1 VSRIEI
7 LEIGFSPHG
16 EECAQ
21 LGEDGYSARAR
32 RELTAFRQQL
42 HRHAACEGVQLPPGL
57 ALTIKGSSHDF
68 GTYYELVARFPT
80 DDEAATEAAYWLEAN
95 VPEKWDEEARAELG
109 LVDS

>member
-1 VSRIEI
+1 MGITET
-7 LEIGFSPHG
+7 LEIGFTPHG
-16 EECAQ
+16 EECAEV
-21 LGEDGYSARAR
+21 GEEGYAARAR
-32 RELTAFRQQL
+32 RELGVFRRQL
-42 HRHAACEGVQLPPGL
+42 HRHAAREGVQLPPGL
-57 ALTIKGSSHDF
+57 VLGIKGNAHDF